1 MSKAV
6 KITLIV
12 LGVLVIGA
20 GIVMGGV
27 MFRYARLNTASFGP
41 GSMMGNDRWGNNDFG
56 PGSMMDY
63 GRWND
68 NDMQNCE
75 RDGFGP
81 ESFGRMNGNS
91 PYGSEGGCDFNQGRS
106 GRIGGNIPDQYAGC
120 GSTSSGMPG
129 MGNLSSSG
137 LSNLEPLSLT
147 QAQDAVEAYIATLNN
162 DDLELAEV
170 MIFDNHAYAEIIEKS
185 TGIGAMEVLVDPA
198 TLDVFPEYGPN
209 MMWNLK
215 YSMMTEY
222 GGYGRMGR
230 GMMGGYGDQDTDTE
244 ASADMDITPEQAIT
258 SAQEYLDSNL
268 PGTTVEN
275 HADPFYGYY
284 TLHVTRDGEVIGM
297 LSVNGF
303 SGDVFLHTWHGN
315 FIEMSEVE

>member
-1 MSKAV
+1 MSKAG

-12 LGVLVIGA
+12 LGVVVIGA
-20 GIVMGGV
+20 GIVMGV
-27 MFRYARLNTASFGP
+27 FMYRYARLNTGNFGP
-41 GSMMGNDRWGNNDFG
+41 GSMMGKGRWDNDDFG
-56 PGSMMDY
+56 PGSMMDN

-68 NDMQNCE
+68 SQIPNCE
-75 RDGFGP
+75 RDEFGS

-106 GRIGGNIPDQYAGC
+106 GRMSGNIPDQYAGC
-120 GSTSSGMPG
+120 GSTSSGMHG

-147 QAQDAVEAYIATLNN
+147 QAQDAVEAYIDTLNN

-170 MIFDNHAYAEIIEKS
+170 MIFDNQAYAEIIEKS

-198 TLDVFPEYGPN
+198 ILNVFPEYGPN

-215 YSMMTEY
+215 YGMMAEH
-222 GGYGRMGR
+222 GGYGRMGS
-230 GMMGGYGDQDTDTE
+230 GMMGGYWNNDTDVGV
-244 ASADMDITPEQAIT
+244 SADMDVTPEQAIA

-268 PGTTVEN
+268 PGTAVEN

-284 TLHVTRDGEVIGM
+284 TLHVTRDGAVIGM

-315 FIEMSEVE
+315 FIEMSEGE

>member
-6 KITLIV
+6 KITLII

-20 GIVMGGV
+20 GVGMGGV

-81 ESFGRMNGNS
+81 ESFGRMNDRM
-91 PYGSEGGCDFNQGRS
+91 PYGSEDGCGFNQGHS
-106 GRIGGNIPDQYAGC
+106 GRM
-120 GSTSSGMPG
+120 GSTSSGMHG
-129 MGNLSSSG
+129 MGSLTSSG
-137 LSNLEPLSLT
+137 LYNQDPLTVT
-147 QAQDAVEAYIATLNN
+147 QAQDAVEAYIATVDN
-162 DDLELAEV
+162 DDLALAEV
-170 MIFDNHAYAEIIEKS
+170 MIFDNHAYAEIVEKS
-185 TGIGAMEVLVDPA
+185 TGIGAMEVLVDPV

-215 YSMMTEY
+215 YGMMAGHGNY
-222 GGYGRMGR
+222 GYVGR
-230 GMMGGYGDQDTDTE
+230 GMMGGYWNQDADTE
-244 ASADMDITPEQAIT
+244 ASADMDITPEQAIA
-258 SAQEYLDSNL
+258 SAQQYLDSNL
-268 PGTTVEN
+268 PGAAVED

-284 TLHVTRDGEVIGM
+284 TLHVTRDGEIVGM

-303 SGDVFLHTWHGN
+303 SGDVFLHTWHGD